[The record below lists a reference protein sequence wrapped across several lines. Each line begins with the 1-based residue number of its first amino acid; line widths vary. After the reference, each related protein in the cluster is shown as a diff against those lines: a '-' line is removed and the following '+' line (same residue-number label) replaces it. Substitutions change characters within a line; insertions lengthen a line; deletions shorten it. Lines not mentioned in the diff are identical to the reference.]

1 MLNYTNILKL
11 SDDIINN
18 ILSYDKHFIIRNGK
32 LISVIPKD
40 DYRYNIL
47 QKRGIIKQKMHKFS
61 IYDGFSTIYGDYYG
75 ESIIK
80 NDNGIET
87 RISVC
92 EYPLLNK
99 HIWSLYIYYPM
110 MMASYDKINVYI

>member
-1 MLNYTNILKL
+1 MLQHTNILKL

-40 DYRYNIL
+40 DYRYNVL
-47 QKRGIIKQKMHKFS
+47 QNRGIIKQKCAVFS
-61 IYDGFSTIYGDYYG
+61 IYDGVSTLYGDYYG

-80 NDNGIET
+80 IDNGIET
-87 RISVC
+87 RISVY

-99 HIWSLYIYYPM
+99 HIWSLYTYYPLM
-110 MMASYDKINVYI
+110 MISYNKINVYI

>member
-1 MLNYTNILKL
+1 MLQHTNILKL

-18 ILSYDKHFIIRNGK
+18 ILSYDKHFIIRKGK
-32 LISVIPKD
+32 LVSVIPKD

-47 QKRGIIKQKMHKFS
+47 QKRGIIKQKMRDFSMYDEFSS
-61 IYDGFSTIYGDYYG
+61 IYGNYYG

-92 EYPLLNK
+92 EFRLLNK
-99 HIWSLYIYYPM
+99 HIWSLYIYYPLM
-110 MMASYDKINVYI
+110 MISYNKINVYI